1 MQPQRSN
8 VILQVGMTLIE
19 LLIVIAILGVIAAIG
34 APTLIQ
40 NIRVAKNAEAQNTL
54 KSIFLMQKN
63 YYLEN
68 YCYYIT
74 PNQGDYSSN
83 VNQYLLNSVN
93 PALGPI
99 QVGVSNDFYFY
110 ILPGPTGVSG
120 TCTGSNSND
129 YLAYAQSK
137 SIPTLR
143 FSIDQ
148 QNIRIGF

>member
-1 MQPQRSN
+1 MQPQRPN
-8 VILQVGMTLIE
+8 VMLQVGMTLIE

-99 QVGVSNDFYFY
+99 QVGVSNDFY

-129 YLAYAQSK
+129 YLATLNLNLFRHCASQLISK
-137 SIPTLR
+137 IYE
-143 FSIDQ
+143 
-148 QNIRIGF
+148 